1 MIVENPGLCISLYK
15 KIFEPTRFIEALE
28 KNIEDNYGEDLSWD
42 ISRVGGG
49 QSHKHRT
56 SLSCPLTTLLPP
68 YPEIDLSSVFKK
80 DVYKPTME
88 VVNDYVEEHRLPNGA
103 HEIISLLKYS
113 GLAEYHAHYDH
124 SPDTKRVFSLV
135 ACLGAPE
142 SGGEL
147 EFVNFDLK
155 ITPEAGDVLLF
166 PSNFPYMHI
175 AHPVSSG
182 TKYSM
187 VTWFQ

>member
-1 MIVENPGLCISLYK
+1 MIVENPGLCISIYK
-15 KIFEPTRFIEALE
+15 NVFKSKEFIQELE
-28 KNIEDNYGEDLSWD
+28 NNIENNFGEDLSWD
-42 ISRVGGG
+42 VSRVGGG

-56 SLSCPLTTLLPP
+56 SLSCSLTTLLVP
-68 YPEIDLSSVFKK
+68 YPENDLSKVFRSQ
-80 DVYKPTME
+80 VYRPTIE
-88 VVNDYVEEHRLPNGA
+88 VVNDYVMEHQLPNGA
-103 HEIISLLKYS
+103 HEIISVLKYS

-155 ITPEAGDVLLF
+155 ISPEEGDVILF

-175 AHPVSSG
+175 AHPVTSG

>member
-1 MIVENPGLCISLYK
+1 MIVENPAICISVYKNVFDPENFINNFEKTINDGFGEELY
-15 KIFEPTRFIEALE
+15 
-28 KNIEDNYGEDLSWD
+28 WD
-42 ISRVGGG
+42 VSRIGNG
-49 QSHKHRT
+49 QSHQYRT
-56 SLSCPLTTLLPP
+56 SLSCAVTTLLPP
-68 YPEIDLSSVFKK
+68 YSENELSAIFRKEI
-80 DVYKPTME
+80 YKPTIS
-88 VVNDYVEEHRLPNGA
+88 VVHDYVEEHRLPNGA
-103 HEIISLLKYS
+103 HELISILKYT

-124 SPDTKRVFSLV
+124 SPETRRVFSLV

-147 EFVNFDLK
+147 EFPNFDVTIK
-155 ITPEAGDVLLF
+155 PEAGSVIMF

-175 AHPVSSG
+175 AHPVTGG